1 MCYKSLENQGQ
12 TDNVLDTFKL
22 TFEVTTFVPVCTT
35 EYCTRIVRTVTQMG
49 HNPLQ
54 DIDS

>member
-49 HNPLQ
+49 HNPL
-54 DIDS
+54 